1 MEPSESSRKAYN
13 FLINAS
19 NQANLVSSS
28 NMSAVQLNSILIFI
42 NPYELEKLNFE
53 DLDIDIQID
62 KKGVI
67 KVNNLPVEPIEIKP
81 GVKVLG
87 IVKKV

>member
-1 MEPSESSRKAYN
+1 MESPESSNKKYN

-19 NQANLVSSS
+19 NQANLASDS
-28 NMSAVQLNSILIFI
+28 NISAVQLNSILVFI
-42 NPYELEKLNFE
+42 NPYKLERLNFE

-62 KKGVI
+62 ERGI
-67 KVNNLPVEPIEIKP
+67 LKVNDLLIKPVEVKP

-87 IVKKV
+87 IVKKL